1 VVLDSEDHETL
12 VREVE
17 DHGRAAAVLPYDP
30 QRRCVL
36 LVRLPRAPAI
46 WAGGPAEL
54 TEAPAGMI
62 EDERPEDSIRREALE
77 EAGVRL
83 SALEPLGQPF
93 SSPGVSTERVAL
105 FLAPYAQADRVSDGG
120 GLVGEHEH
128 ITVVE
133 TPLAEFWTRVEQ
145 GGIDDLKTLALA
157 YGLRARHPEL
167 F

>member
-1 VVLDSEDHETL
+1 MPFAIRKSETRYQGYLTILAVVLDSEDHETL

-17 DHGRAAAVLPYDP
+17 DHG
-30 QRRCVL
+30 
-36 LVRLPRAPAI
+36 
-46 WAGGPAEL
+46 
-54 TEAPAGMI
+54 
-62 EDERPEDSIRREALE
+62 RREALE